1 VEQFVIIAFDGND
14 AEALTRRLGA
24 RPGHLQNVGLL
35 KAKGQFTE
43 GGAMLDNAGNMIGSV
58 MIVSFPSRSDLD
70 EWLKSDPYVTG
81 KVWERTEIWPYRSA
95 KV

>member
-1 VEQFVIIAFDGND
+1 MEQFVIIAFDGTD
-14 AEALTRRLGA
+14 AEALTRRLDA

-43 GGAMLDNAGNMIGSV
+43 GGAVLDNAGNMIGSV